1 MNNGANGTFVTCS
14 GTFVDDGGGGNYAN
28 NQNSTITFCPSTPGD
43 LIRVVFTTFDTEGTI
58 GVSCTD
64 YLEVWYANAV
74 GPGASDDQLCG
85 ALGTATLIST
95 SPDGCISFQFIS
107 NNNIRQAGWSATIS
121 CVTPCTNPIAALTD
135 SSTVN
140 ICPSTATNPGSL
152 AVNFN
157 ASASTAPGGFS
168 ISSYEWSWG
177 DGTSSTTATPTTSHT
192 YPGPGIYTVS
202 LSVRNN
208 NTGIDPLGC
217 ESTNAAT
224 RVVRVLPPPDF
235 TGSSLTAFNVNCG
248 DTVNLNGLVTSQTM
262 STNPLSVSGS
272 PIALPDGS
280 GVNYNTALD
289 FTGLFPTGSTV
300 TPGCYPTVTFDL
312 EHTFSGDLEITLI
325 SPTGQSVMIYDQH
338 GGATNFGTCA
348 NPLDDGVA
356 GCPATYT
363 VVNTGGVNWTAAGV
377 TVAAPANG
385 TCTYTGACETGDN
398 YISQTYNS
406 TNSFAALNGADLN
419 GVWTLR
425 IRDNL
430 TYDDGTITG
439 WSLAFPGSCYAN
451 AEFVTPD
458 ISTLTWSNSGAGPVV
473 PVQTTTSVSVTD
485 PGPGGCPAPGTC
497 IGNQLTNNVSVGPFL
512 SPGSYTY
519 TLTAV
524 DEYGCSY
531 VRNVAVNVAAVCPTV
546 AISYTGSPFCTT
558 STPVNVNLSGTGS
571 YTTGVF
577 SAPAGLSINSAT
589 GQITPGTSTPGT
601 YTVTYTISPNA
612 CCAVPTVATTSV
624 TISTGPVLSALTSN
638 TPICSGN
645 NAVFSLT
652 GAPNAIVTYNINGG
666 ASQTTT
672 ISGAGT
678 ATVTVPA
685 IVSNTTFNA
694 ITIAATGTPVVGN
707 GLSATGGIT
716 PVNSTGVISAS
727 GAAAVAGNCTQLDN
741 TSSVLTITLQHTVP
755 AGTIIT
761 MENSIT

>member
-43 LIRVVFTTFDTEGTI
+43 IIKVTFTSFSSEG
-58 GVSCTD
+58 GGGLCTD
-64 YLEVWYANAV
+64 YLDVWYANAV
-74 GPGASDDQLCG
+74 GAVGTNNDRMCDV
-85 ALGTATLIST
+85 LGVTTFVST

-107 NNNIRQAGWSATIS
+107 NNNVRQAGWSATIS

-135 SSTVN
+135 SSAVN

-152 AVNFN
+152 AVSFN

-208 NTGIDPLGC
+208 NTDIDPLGC

-377 TVAAPANG
+377 TVA
-385 TCTYTGACETGDN
+385 
-398 YISQTYNS
+398 
-406 TNSFAALNGADLN
+406 
-419 GVWTLR
+419 
-425 IRDNL
+425 
-430 TYDDGTITG
+430 
-439 WSLAFPGSCYAN
+439 
-451 AEFVTPD
+451 
-458 ISTLTWSNSGAGPVV
+458 GP
-473 PVQTTTSVSVTD
+473 
-485 PGPGGCPAPGTC
+485 C
-497 IGNQLTNNVSVGPFL
+497 
-512 SPGSYTY
+512 
-519 TLTAV
+519 
-524 DEYGCSY
+524 
-531 VRNVAVNVAAVCPTV
+531 
-546 AISYTGSPFCTT
+546 
-558 STPVNVNLSGTGS
+558 
-571 YTTGVF
+571 
-577 SAPAGLSINSAT
+577 
-589 GQITPGTSTPGT
+589 
-601 YTVTYTISPNA
+601 
-612 CCAVPTVATTSV
+612 
-624 TISTGPVLSALTSN
+624 
-638 TPICSGN
+638 
-645 NAVFSLT
+645 
-652 GAPNAIVTYNINGG
+652 
-666 ASQTTT
+666 
-672 ISGAGT
+672 
-678 ATVTVPA
+678 
-685 IVSNTTFNA
+685 
-694 ITIAATGTPVVGN
+694 
-707 GLSATGGIT
+707 
-716 PVNSTGVISAS
+716 
-727 GAAAVAGNCTQLDN
+727 
-741 TSSVLTITLQHTVP
+741 
-755 AGTIIT
+755 
-761 MENSIT
+761 